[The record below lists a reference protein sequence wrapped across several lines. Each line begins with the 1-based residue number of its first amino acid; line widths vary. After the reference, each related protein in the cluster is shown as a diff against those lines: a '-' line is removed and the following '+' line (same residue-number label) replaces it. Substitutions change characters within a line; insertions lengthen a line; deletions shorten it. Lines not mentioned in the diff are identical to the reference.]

1 VYLLREEREEGVWLI
16 VPERFELKVESVL
29 AEFEDKKRWRVVV
42 RGGLTE
48 EGELEEGDDNDE
60 VGESIP
66 SD

>member
-42 RGGLTE
+42 QGGLTE

>member
-29 AEFEDKKRWRVVV
+29 AEFEDEKRWRVV